1 MGWVSPTGHV
11 DSGSHWTD
19 ESKAYDEN
27 TSTYA
32 IYDLLATG
40 YWTSFLELTHAS
52 IVCNSVRFMLPQDTH
67 GGYIYLDIDVYYSGA
82 WHDVYSGTFSNLTW
96 TEKSLGGN
104 YTVTALRIRVY
115 NGTGGGQSLRFHEAA
130 FYQVVAPTVTTQAC
144 TAVTGQTATG
154 NGNITAT
161 GGANA
166 TRRGF
171 CYKTGTS
178 GDPTTADSTAYDTGS
193 YGTGAF
199 TKSITGLS
207 NYTSYRVRAY
217 AINSAGTSYGATVQM
232 KTLADVPTV
241 TTQAVS
247 SITKDTATGNG
258 NITATG
264 GANATRRGFCYKA
277 GTSGDPTTADSTAY
291 DDGDYG
297 VGAFT
302 KGLTS
307 LSNYTSYRVRA
318 YATNSVGT
326 SYGTTVQMKTLATIP
341 TVTTQAVSS
350 ILSTTATG
358 NGNITATGGVNATK
372 RGVCYNTT
380 GNPTVAD
387 SKVEAT
393 GSFGIGAFT
402 SLMTGLS
409 PGIKYYVKAY
419 AYNSEGYAYGAE
431 VDFTTDKVAP
441 TVTTQA
447 PTVVLATTVTAN
459 GNITALGGENSTVRG
474 FQYGLTAVATWDAH
488 DDGDFATGA
497 FTKGLTSLTANTSYW
512 IRAYAT
518 NSIGT
523 GYGSWVQFQ
532 AAAVGVIPTGTKL
545 YIGSDYSGYTYVQQ
559 GSETD
564 DGDTYTAYFV
574 ISTDL
579 TNKQGLA
586 FYKRILDLHL
596 YFNGY
601 DGGTVTVEVKRD
613 SETTWQSVGTITLND
628 DEDIIIE
635 HLATDIRAKHFLF
648 KLSATNY
655 FAFLGCLFEY
665 IRGEMR

>member
-1 MGWVSPTGHV
+1 MADNWVRPT
-11 DSGSHWTD
+11 SHNDPDGAWSN
-19 ESKAYDEN
+19 EANAYDGN
-27 TSTYA
+27 IVTYA
-32 IYDLLATG
+32 STPNHPDGI
-40 YWTSFLELTHAS
+40 WTHFLEFSVAS
-52 IVCNSVRFMLPQDTH
+52 IKCNKLMFYAKNDDDMVGIL
-67 GGYIYLDIDVYYSGA
+67 INIDAYYGGA
-82 WHDVYSGTFSNLTW
+82 WHDVYSGTFTYD
-96 TEKSLGGN
+96 TYVEKSLGAT
-104 YTVTALRIRVY
+104 YDVTKLRVNFY
-115 NGTGGGQSLRFHEAA
+115 ND
-130 FYQVVAPTVTTQAC
+130 
-144 TAVTGQTATG
+144 VTGDTFVYLKEV
-154 NGNITAT
+154 
-161 GGANA
+161 
-166 TRRGF
+166 GF
-171 CYKTGTS
+171 S
-178 GDPTTADSTAYDTGS
+178 TT
-193 YGTGAF
+193 
-199 TKSITGLS
+199 
-207 NYTSYRVRAY
+207 
-217 AINSAGTSYGATVQM
+217 
-232 KTLADVPTV
+232 PTV

-258 NITATG
+258 NITALG
-264 GANATRRGFCYKA
+264 GENSTRRGFCYKA

-318 YATNSVGT
+318 YATNSIGT